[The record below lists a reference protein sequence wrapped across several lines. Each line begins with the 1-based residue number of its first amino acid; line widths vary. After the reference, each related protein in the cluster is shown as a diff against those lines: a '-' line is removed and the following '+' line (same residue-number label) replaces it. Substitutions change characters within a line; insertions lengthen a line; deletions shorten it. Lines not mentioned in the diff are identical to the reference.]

1 MFLRDQGFAASETC
15 DEKKTAS
22 AAATAT
28 TSIISI
34 MSETIVAQVTVKLEE
49 DFHQRGIQIGVDGSV
64 LRSLGGRMQVLEKV
78 FVVHPGDAWGIIA
91 FITEYQHRLAIGL
104 FGVVYALSDIIST
117 RHGAAIQAV
126 RRLQRKFRMWRRE
139 WHELHQWPRML
150 EDHVAIAKCYF
161 HISNQFV
168 RKSKVER
175 TEPVI
180 IVGSG
185 SGCHATVCGVPRAR

>member
-1 MFLRDQGFAASETC
+1 MAPSSFR
-15 DEKKTAS
+15 
-22 AAATAT
+22 
-28 TSIISI
+28 
-34 MSETIVAQVTVKLEE
+34 QVTLQLEE
-49 DFHQRGIQIGVDGSV
+49 DFHERGIHIGADGSV
-64 LRSLGGRMQVLEKV
+64 LCSRGRRMQVIETLGRRMQVHEKV
-78 FVVHPGDAWGIIA
+78 FVVHPGNAWGIIA
-91 FITEYQHRLAIGL
+91 TITEYQSLMELQHVVEVQAVGL
-104 FGVVYALSDIIST
+104 FGAVHALSDIIST

-168 RKSKVER
+168 RKSKIER
-175 TEPVI
+175 TAPVI

-185 SGCHATVCGVPRAR
+185 SSCHATVCGVPRAR

>member
-1 MFLRDQGFAASETC
+1 MAPSSFR
-15 DEKKTAS
+15 
-22 AAATAT
+22 
-28 TSIISI
+28 
-34 MSETIVAQVTVKLEE
+34 QVTLQLEVE
-49 DFHQRGIQIGVDGSV
+49 FHQRGIHIGADGSV
-64 LRSLGGRMQVLEKV
+64 LCSRGRRMQVIETLGRRMQVHEKV
-78 FVVHPGDAWGIIA
+78 FVVHPGDAWGIMA
-91 FITEYQHRLAIGL
+91 TITEYQSLYLMDLYAVHVPKVQAVGV
-104 FGVVYALSDIIST
+104 FGAVYALSDIIST

-168 RKSKVER
+168 RKSKIER